1 MTRPPDGA
9 CACCESSRPRGT
21 APCSIARQF
30 GWPVVLPHPGML
42 PSGPSIA
49 SPECSRRHVSLSID
63 FTGPAAPRG
72 VTQTGFPV
80 RSATLLSHP
89 DLALPKPQ
97 RAAEGDCDEPSRP
110 DVESGSRHPRMG
122 QLLLPLPCL
131 EALPPAGR
139 VDNPKAL
146 VASRQAV
153 AERGL
158 EDLSNQAASGGVR
171 VG

>member
-1 MTRPPDGA
+1 MRGRGRGAFRKYTWVKPRKWNVIAQSLGGTR
-9 CACCESSRPRGT
+9 
-21 APCSIARQF
+21 
-30 GWPVVLPHPGML
+30 
-42 PSGPSIA
+42 
-49 SPECSRRHVSLSID
+49 RRN
-63 FTGPAAPRG
+63 
-72 VTQTGFPV
+72 
-80 RSATLLSHP
+80 
-89 DLALPKPQ
+89 
-97 RAAEGDCDEPSRP
+97 
-110 DVESGSRHPRMG
+110 VESGSRHPRMG
-122 QLLLPLPCL
+122 RPVLPPPCL